1 MRTGI
6 IYKII
11 DNTNSKCYYGATI
24 QKMYNRKAGHK
35 RDYKRYL
42 KGETFYTTACDIFD
56 NNNFEFHII
65 ETIENDNINELK
77 KQLTKLE
84 RFYIENNEC
93 VNKVIPGR
101 SKFEYRKLYYE
112 KHREK
117 LMNYAK
123 NYYENNKNMINDK
136 RKQRL
141 LVKKNIC
148 NII

>member
-1 MRTGI
+1 MKKILITGGTGTVGKSFI
-6 IYKII
+6 KQ
-11 DNTNSKCYYGATI
+11 YY
-24 QKMYNRKAGHK
+24 
-35 RDYKRYL
+35 
-42 KGETFYTTACDIFD
+42 
-56 NNNFEFHII
+56 NNFEFHII
-65 ETIENDNINELK
+65 ETIQNDDINELK

-123 NYYENNKNMINDK
+123 SYYENNKDMINDK